1 MNKNHDINTLVSKLL
16 TGEISEEEGK
26 ELLTRV
32 EQDASLKDK
41 IEHLMNEDDFLQRYR
56 LYKSIDAEKAKAT
69 FKASLQQAEEQED
82 RNDDKATTFI
92 WLRRIAAAAAI
103 ALILMGTWMYFGHQ
117 DSTPPAVI
125 TAELH
130 QAIERVQQNDM
141 NGATLTI
148 NGKTIKVKD
157 AQGALA
163 QAEEATGSKDGSSFW
178 GTEEITEGSL
188 VTKKDKEFWM
198 VLDDGTYVHLNYNTK
213 LVYPNHFIGSER
225 KVKLTGEAY
234 FVVAPDA
241 KKRPFI
247 VETANGD
254 VHDYGTEFNVCTTKQ
269 EGITSVVL
277 VKGKVGVSSKHG
289 KEYLLKPGE
298 KADLQAG
305 RTPDINKVD
314 INLYTSWNTGNF
326 FFDGCTLDELMEV
339 ISHWHNMKVEFAS
352 DDIHEMH
359 FTGSIDKYEPLTPT
373 LHAIENITGLKLS
386 IRNGNVIRIS
396 HD

>member
-82 RNDDKATTFI
+82 RNNGKTTTFI

-103 ALILMGTWMYFGHQ
+103 ALIVMGTWMYFGHQ
-117 DSTPPAVI
+117 NSTPQAAI

-163 QAEEATGSKDGSSFW
+163 QAEEATDSKDGSSFW
-178 GTEEITEGSL
+178 GQ
-188 VTKKDKEFWM
+188 
-198 VLDDGTYVHLNYNTK
+198 
-213 LVYPNHFIGSER
+213 R
-225 KVKLTGEAY
+225 
-234 FVVAPDA
+234 
-241 KKRPFI
+241 R
-247 VETANGD
+247 
-254 VHDYGTEFNVCTTKQ
+254 
-269 EGITSVVL
+269 
-277 VKGKVGVSSKHG
+277 
-289 KEYLLKPGE
+289 
-298 KADLQAG
+298 
-305 RTPDINKVD
+305 
-314 INLYTSWNTGNF
+314 
-326 FFDGCTLDELMEV
+326 
-339 ISHWHNMKVEFAS
+339 
-352 DDIHEMH
+352 
-359 FTGSIDKYEPLTPT
+359 
-373 LHAIENITGLKLS
+373 
-386 IRNGNVIRIS
+386 
-396 HD
+396 

>member
-1 MNKNHDINTLVSKLL
+1 MDNHYDINTLVSKLL
-16 TGEISEEEGK
+16 TGDINEEEG
-26 ELLTRV
+26 EALLQKA
-32 EQDASLKDK
+32 EQDPALKDK

-56 LYKSIDAEKAKAT
+56 LYKSIDTEKAK
-69 FKASLQQAEEQED
+69 EEFFTSVKEKEEAQPSAH
-82 RNDDKATTFI
+82 RV
-92 WLRRIAAAAAI
+92 WLRRIAVAASI
-103 ALILMGTWMYFGHQ
+103 ALILLGTWMYLGKQ
-117 DSTPPAVI
+117 EPAKPAVI

-130 QAIERVQQNDM
+130 QAMERIEQNGM
-141 NGATLTI
+141 NGATLI
-148 NGKTIKVKD
+148 VGGKKMAVSN
-157 AQGALA
+157 A
-163 QAEEATGSKDGSSFW
+163 QAVMAKAEQMEEGNTLF
-178 GTEEITEGSL
+178 GTEDIVEGSL

-213 LVYPNHFIGSER
+213 LVYPNHFVGNER

-277 VKGKVGVSSKHG
+277 VKGKVGVSSKYG

-298 KADLQAG
+298 KADLQPG
-305 RTPDINKVD
+305 RTPNINQVD
-314 INLYTSWNTGNF
+314 VNLYTSWNTGNF

-339 ISHWHNMKVEFAS
+339 ISHWHNMKVEFES
-352 DDIHEMH
+352 EDIHDMR
-359 FTGSIDKYEPLTPT
+359 FTGSIDKYEPLNPT

-386 IRNGNVIRIS
+386 IKNGNVIHIS

>member
-1 MNKNHDINTLVSKLL
+1 MKNPYNINTLVSKLL
-16 TGEISEEEGK
+16 TGEIDEQEG
-26 ELLTRV
+26 EALLQ
-32 EQDASLKDK
+32 EAEKDPSLKDK
-41 IEHLMNEDDFLQRYR
+41 IEQLMEDDDFLKRYH
-56 LYKSIDAEKAKAT
+56 LYKSIDAEKAKEDFFASVQEEKEKRAT
-69 FKASLQQAEEQED
+69 GKQ
-82 RNDDKATTFI
+82 I
-92 WLRRIAAAAAI
+92 WLRRLAAAAVI
-103 ALILMGTWMYFGHQ
+103 ALVIIGSWMYFGKQ
-117 DSTPPAVI
+117 EPAQPSII

-130 QAIERVQQNDM
+130 HAIERVQQTGM
-141 NGATLTI
+141 NGATLI
-148 NGKTIKVKD
+148 VGGKQIAISNAEAVLAKAEQLEEGRSLLGNLGND
-157 AQGALA
+157 A
-163 QAEEATGSKDGSSFW
+163 
-178 GTEEITEGSL
+178 EIVEGSL

-225 KVKLTGEAY
+225 KVKLMGEAY

>member
-41 IEHLMNEDDFLQRYR
+41 IEHLMNEDDFLLRYR

-82 RNDDKATTFI
+82 RNNDKSTTFI
-92 WLRRIAAAAAI
+92 WLRRFAAAAAI
-103 ALILMGTWMYFGHQ
+103 VLIVMGTWMYFGHQ
-117 DSTPPAVI
+117 NSTPPVAI

-163 QAEEATGSKDGSSFW
+163 QAEEATDSKNGSSFW

-198 VLDDGTYVHLNYNTK
+198 VLDDGTYVHLNYNTT
-213 LVYPNHFIGSER
+213 LIYPNHFVGSER
-225 KVKLTGEAY
+225 KVKLKGEAY
-234 FVVAPDA
+234 FIVANDS

-247 VETANGD
+247 VETTNGD
-254 VHDYGTEFNVCTTKQ
+254 VHDYGTEFNVNTMK
-269 EGITSVVL
+269 EKGVTSVVL

>member
-1 MNKNHDINTLVSKLL
+1 MKNPYNINTLVSKLL
-16 TGEISEEEGK
+16 TGEIDEQEG
-26 ELLTRV
+26 EALLQ
-32 EQDASLKDK
+32 EAEKDPSLKDK
-41 IEHLMNEDDFLQRYR
+41 IEQLMEDDDFLKRYH
-56 LYKSIDAEKAKAT
+56 LYKSIDAEKAKEDFFASVQEEKEKRAT
-69 FKASLQQAEEQED
+69 GKQ
-82 RNDDKATTFI
+82 I
-92 WLRRIAAAAAI
+92 WLRRLAAAAAI
-103 ALILMGTWMYFGHQ
+103 ALVIIGSWMYFGKQ
-117 DSTPPAVI
+117 EPAQPSII

-130 QAIERVQQNDM
+130 HAIERVQQTGI
-141 NGATLTI
+141 NGATLI
-148 NGKTIKVKD
+148 VGGKQIAVSNAEAVLAKAEQLEEGRSLLGNLGND
-157 AQGALA
+157 A
-163 QAEEATGSKDGSSFW
+163 
-178 GTEEITEGSL
+178 EIVEGSL

-225 KVKLTGEAY
+225 KVKLMGEAY